1 MVISFLQSKRKSD
14 PKKGKSQSPGG
25 DVVWPS
31 SVCAFFCLLPLF
43 KVLCT
48 YAFYDVLPLD
58 FLFLLQV
65 EVPPS
70 TTGGTLVKEVITTH
84 SAVPPGME
92 EALVVL

>member
-1 MVISFLQSKRKSD
+1 M
-14 PKKGKSQSPGG
+14 
-25 DVVWPS
+25 
-31 SVCAFFCLLPLF
+31 
-43 KVLCT
+43 LCT
-48 YAFYDVLPLD
+48 YVFYDVLPLD

-65 EVPPS
+65 EVPPL

>member
-1 MVISFLQSKRKSD
+1 M
-14 PKKGKSQSPGG
+14 
-25 DVVWPS
+25 
-31 SVCAFFCLLPLF
+31 
-43 KVLCT
+43 LCT

-65 EVPPS
+65 EVPPP